1 MTQDSSKPMDISDDD
16 ISAAMRE
23 IPGYLDITP
32 GDFKEVYLLAL
43 RHARE
48 RLSRSLRAQDVMTR
62 EVAFVRPDTPLA
74 EVAELMS
81 RRGISGVP
89 VVADG
94 RVMGMISEKDF
105 LFHMGSKEIKN
116 FMGLAA
122 RRLRDQS
129 CQGMGI
135 PGGKAADLMTSP
147 AVTVGEDVSVLE
159 IARIFKEENINRV
172 PVIDSQG
179 RLTGI
184 VARAD
189 LLDVSG

>member
-1 MTQDSSKPMDISDDD
+1 MTKESFKPMDISDDD
-16 ISAAMRE
+16 IFAAMRE

-32 GDFKEVYLLAL
+32 GDFKEIYLLAF

-48 RLSRSLRAQDVMTR
+48 RLSRSLQAKDVMTR

-94 RVMGMISEKDF
+94 RVAGIISEKDF
-105 LFHMGSKEIKN
+105 LVHMGSKEIKN

-122 RRLRDQS
+122 QCLRDQG

-147 AVTVGEDVSVLE
+147 AVTVGEDVPVLE
-159 IARIFKEENINRV
+159 IARIFKEKNINRA

-189 LLDVSG
+189 LLDMSG

>member
-1 MTQDSSKPMDISDDD
+1 MDISDDD

-32 GDFKEVYLLAL
+32 GDFKEIYLLAF

-48 RLSRSLRAQDVMTR
+48 RLSRSLQAKDVMTR
-62 EVAFVRPDTPLA
+62 EVAWVSPDTPLA

-94 RVMGMISEKDF
+94 RVAGMISEKDF
-105 LFHMGSKEIKN
+105 LFHMGAKEIKN
-116 FMGLAA
+116 FMELAA
-122 RRLRDQS
+122 QCLRDQG
-129 CQGMGI
+129 CQGMSL

-159 IARIFKEENINRV
+159 IARIFKEENINRA

-189 LLDVSG
+189 LLDMSG

>member
-62 EVAFVRPDTPLA
+62 EVAWVSPDTPLA

-116 FMGLAA
+116 FMGLVA
-122 RRLRDQS
+122 RRLGDQS

>member
-1 MTQDSSKPMDISDDD
+1 MTKDSSKPMDISDDD
-16 ISAAMRE
+16 IFAAMRE

-32 GDFKEVYLLAL
+32 GDFKEIYLLAFN
-43 RHARE
+43 HARE

-62 EVAFVRPDTPLA
+62 EVAFVSPDTPLA

-94 RVMGMISEKDF
+94 RVIGMISEKDF
-105 LFHMGSKEIKN
+105 LFRMGSKEIKN
-116 FMGLAA
+116 FMGLVAQC
-122 RRLRDQS
+122 LRDQG
-129 CQGMGI
+129 CRGI
-135 PGGKAADLMTSP
+135 GLPGGQAADLMTSA

-159 IARIFKEENINRV
+159 IARIFKEKNINRA

-189 LLDVSG
+189 LLDMSG